1 MIVLLIG
8 VMRQTFGW
16 GLPVMLAVIAG
27 CIALTV
33 IRYNKGSY
41 HKLTGKSLLS
51 LWFDKGSLGE
61 YLIYKELR
69 GYEKLGARFLFN
81 VYIPSSEEKTSEI
94 DVLMIVPKGIFVFE
108 SKNYSG
114 WIFGSAENR
123 EWTQTLPNGK
133 TSSKERFYNP
143 VLQNGTHINNLK
155 KLTGELPMWSVIV
168 FSERC
173 TLKSV
178 NVPRSMAEVVKRPET
193 DNAVRRILDETEE
206 RPVDVESVYALLAP
220 YANASE
226 EVKTKHIAQVEA
238 AKGGNARGAFG
249 EAPAYAETIEFKE
262 EPAPEICPLCGGRL
276 VKRTAR
282 RGANAGSEFM
292 GCSNYPACRYTR
304 AIEKKQ

>member
-1 MIVLLIG
+1 MVLNE
-8 VMRQTFGW
+8 VMRLIPGW
-16 GLPVMLAVIAG
+16 VAPVMLAVIAG
-27 CIALTV
+27 CIALTLV
-33 IRYNKGSY
+33 VYRSGSY
-41 HKLTGKSLLS
+41 RKLTGKSLLS
-51 LWFDKGSLGE
+51 LYFDKGSLGE

-133 TSSKERFYNP
+133 RCSKERFYNP
-143 VLQNGTHINNLK
+143 VLQNRTHISNLK
-155 KLTGELPMWSVIV
+155 KLTGELPVWSVIV

-178 NVPRSMAEVVKRPET
+178 NVSRSMAEVVKRSEA
-193 DNAVRRILDETEE
+193 NSAVRRILDETEE
-206 RPVDVESVYALLAP
+206 RPVDVESICALLAP

-226 EVKTKHIAQVEA
+226 EVKAKHIAEVEA
-238 AKGGNARGAFG
+238 AKSGSAREAFG
-249 EAPAYAETIEFKE
+249 EAPAHAETAAPKE
-262 EPAPEICPLCGGRL
+262 EPEAETCPLCGGRL
-276 VKRTAR
+276 VKRTAK